1 MSEPLCPGNGA
12 LVNNIPLLK
21 KTRIKTIAGAGFLY
35 LPTEKYRYQE
45 VFVGLERV
53 FKIGARRRLRLG
65 GYAVLGDANDGKAS
79 ASRLK
84 LVLVRTPAARCWT
97 TS

>member
-1 MSEPLCPGNGA
+1 